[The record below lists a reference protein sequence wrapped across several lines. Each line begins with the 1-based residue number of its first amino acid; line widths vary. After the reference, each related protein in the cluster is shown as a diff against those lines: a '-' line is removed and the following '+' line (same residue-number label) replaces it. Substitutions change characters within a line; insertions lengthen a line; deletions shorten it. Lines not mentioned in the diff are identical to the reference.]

1 MIKVS
6 DQKIYAV
13 RRCWSVRSEALA
25 VFIAI
30 AQCRSLAGAARVC
43 HLSQPAVSSILAA
56 LEEETGCR
64 LVERKSRQRT
74 PLELTRSGEIFL
86 AYAQSA
92 QTLEQQ
98 MREELSALHE
108 QQTTLI
114 LGSGPTSS
122 ALLLPRLTQL
132 FRRRFPHIP
141 LVGKACPSSA
151 DVYDLLTQGG
161 CCFGLTSYLPQE
173 DRFGLHPLLRDP
185 FVLVVPRSISLP
197 RTISCRELL
206 SLPLILREEGCYSLQ
221 LLREKLEDLGHSTGE
236 LNVVLQ
242 VFGNSAVKQAAAMG
256 MGCGFVAASS
266 ILPEDRN
273 FRQVAVSDL
282 TLERWIYLTWY
293 RQRERTAQEETFFR
307 FASSPTTAKA
317 LSTASLK

>member
-1 MIKVS
+1 MQSGGVGLCAPKLS
-6 DQKIYAV
+6 LFLSPLPNAAV
-13 RRCWSVRSEALA
+13 WREPPGSVIFPSLLSAPSWRGWRRK
-25 VFIAI
+25 
-30 AQCRSLAGAARVC
+30 
-43 HLSQPAVSSILAA
+43 P
-56 LEEETGCR
+56 GCR

-161 CCFGLTSYLPQE
+161 
-173 DRFGLHPLLRDP
+173 
-185 FVLVVPRSISLP
+185 
-197 RTISCRELL
+197 
-206 SLPLILREEGCYSLQ
+206 
-221 LLREKLEDLGHSTGE
+221 
-236 LNVVLQ
+236 
-242 VFGNSAVKQAAAMG
+242 
-256 MGCGFVAASS
+256 AAS
-266 ILPEDRN
+266 
-273 FRQVAVSDL
+273 A
-282 TLERWIYLTWY
+282 
-293 RQRERTAQEETFFR
+293 
-307 FASSPTTAKA
+307 
-317 LSTASLK
+317 